1 MEKISKTD
9 KPLARFIEKILEKTQ
24 INKIGNEKG
33 EFTTDS
39 TEIPRIIKD
48 FYEQFYA
55 NKMDKLEET
64 DIFLERLQSL
74 KTEPGRN
81 RKYEQTQLR
90 ALKLKP

>member
-1 MEKISKTD
+1 MEKISKID

-90 ALKLKP
+90 SLKLKP

>member
-1 MEKISKTD
+1 M
-9 KPLARFIEKILEKTQ
+9 EKTQ

-81 RKYEQTQLR
+81 RKYEQTNYEH
-90 ALKLKP
+90 

>member
-81 RKYEQTQLR
+81 RKYEQTQLQ

>member
-74 KTEPGRN
+74 KTEPGRY